1 MLERRIRYAKDKSEL
16 IKKMVAAEDT
26 TGPFKLN
33 ADVLVFAASLGL
45 MRGRKQSLMDSVA
58 EPIRQEVFDRQGY
71 DTVMNLIAVY
81 SENDPSVLANTDD
94 MVERRAVAFEEYAN
108 GGLEI
113 LQEELRGAVDVFEA
127 ILLIVNS
134 QRKQTNNEIGT
145 FDLTK
150 LAS

>member
-1 MLERRIRYAKDKSEL
+1 MIERRIRYSKDKSEL
-16 IKKMVAAEDT
+16 IKRMVAAEDT

-33 ADVLVFAASLGL
+33 ADVLVFAASFGL
-45 MRGRKQSLMDSVA
+45 MHCKRQSLGDSLA

-71 DTVMNLIAVY
+71 DTFINLMAVY
-81 SENDPSVLANTDD
+81 AENDPSVLSNSDE

-108 GGLEI
+108 GGLEL
-113 LQEELRGAVDVFEA
+113 LQEELRGAVDVLET

-134 QRKQTNNEIGT
+134 QRKSSKGDIDT

-150 LAS
+150 LAG